1 MRIVFMGTPAIAATV
16 LRALVRTGRAPVL
29 VVSQPDRPR
38 GRGLGLAPTPVHDVA
53 DELGLPV
60 VQPEKIDDAAFE
72 RLRDARPDLIVVV
85 AYGKILRK
93 RVLDLPLHGCVN
105 AHASILPKYRGAA
118 PINWAIIR
126 GESVT
131 GVSIMKLDEGMDTGP
146 VGLVRTVPIAPDDTA
161 ATLTDKL
168 AILAAEAMID
178 AIDGIEA
185 GELTW
190 TAQDHDRADYAPML
204 EKDDGLIDW
213 TRPCVEI
220 DRLVRGVTP
229 WPGAQTTLAGKRLKV
244 LVAEP
249 EPGVDGEPHV
259 VLESGPG
266 GIVVACGEGA
276 LRIRRLQLE
285 GKKAMD
291 AREFVSG
298 ARLGPGDRI
307 GR

>member
-1 MRIVFMGTPAIAATV
+1 MRIVFMGTPSIAATV
-16 LRALVRTGRAPVL
+16 LSALVLAGRAPTL

-38 GRGLGLAPTPVHDVA
+38 GRGLGLVPTPVHEAA
-53 DELGLPV
+53 DQLGLPIL
-60 VQPEKIDDAAFE
+60 QPEKIDDAAFE
-72 RLRDARPDLIVVV
+72 RLRDVRPDLIVVV

-93 RVLDLPLHGCVN
+93 RVLDLPPLGCIN

-126 GESVT
+126 GETVT

-146 VGLVRTVPIAPDDTA
+146 VGLVRQVPIAPDDTA
-161 ATLTDKL
+161 ATLTEKL
-168 AILAAEAMID
+168 AKLAAVAMTD
-178 AIDGIEA
+178 AIDRIEA

-190 TAQDHDRADYAPML
+190 IPQDHDLADYAPMM

-220 DRLVRGVTP
+220 DRLIRGVTP
-229 WPGAQTTLAGKRLKV
+229 WPGAQTTLGPKRLKI
-244 LVAEP
+244 LSASP
-249 EPGVDGEPHV
+249 ERGVDGEPHV
-259 VLESGPG
+259 VVEAGSG

-276 LRIRRLQLE
+276 LRIGRLQLE

-291 AREFVSG
+291 ARDFVSG
-298 ARLGPGDRI
+298 ARLAPGDRI

>member
-16 LRALVRTGRAPVL
+16 LRALVLAGRAPVL

-38 GRGLGLAPTPVHDVA
+38 GRGLGLVPTPVHAVA

-60 VQPEKIDDAAFE
+60 LQPEKIDDAAFD
-72 RLRDARPDLIVVV
+72 RLREARPDLIVVV

-93 RVLDLPLHGCVN
+93 RVLDLPPHGCVN
-105 AHASILPKYRGAA
+105 AHASILPQYRGAA

-126 GESVT
+126 GESET

-146 VGLVRTVPIAPDDTA
+146 VGLVRRIPIAPDDTA

-168 AILAAEAMID
+168 ADLAAAAMVE
-178 AIDGIEA
+178 AIDRIET
-185 GELTW
+185 GEMTW
-190 TAQDHDRADYAPML
+190 TAQGHDRADYAPML

-213 TRPCVEI
+213 TRPCFEI
-220 DRLVRGVTP
+220 DRLIRGVTP
-229 WPGAQTTLAGKRLKV
+229 WPGAQTTLGSKRLKI
-244 LVAEP
+244 LAATP

-259 VLESGPG
+259 ILEAGRD

-276 LRIRRLQLE
+276 LRIARLQLE

-291 AREFVSG
+291 ARDFVVG
-298 ARLGPGDRI
+298 ARLVPGDRI